1 MQSHIAN
8 SNFAD
13 EYEPGFAQQNVDIT
27 ANEGGVEVI
36 QIHVGSEVLCNRDNH
51 VII

>member
-27 ANEGGVEVI
+27 VDEGGVEVI
-36 QIHVGSEVLCNRDNH
+36 QIHVGGVMQPR
-51 VII
+51 